1 MGEIKDLAGFE
12 LGEALMERMSDGLDA
27 YREKHGIHS
36 EEEANRFFRILTAIN
51 REGAEIEEM
60 KRVELEKVAA
70 FYDKRL
76 EVVDEKRGFFEGLV
90 RDYYER
96 ECAKNPKFKLATPWG
111 KVVKRTSKVPV
122 WKDEAATLEWL
133 ERNRADLVKVDK
145 SIKKAELKKAMALS
159 GSSFVD
165 EASGEVVPGVSVVE
179 RVSTNVKV
187 GD

>member
-1 MGEIKDLAGFE
+1 MAEVKDLAGFE

-36 EEEANRFFRILTAIN
+36 EEEANRFFRVLTALG
-51 REGAEIEEM
+51 RERAEVEAL
-60 KRVELEKVAA
+60 RDAELEKVAG
-70 FYDKRL
+70 FYDKKL
-76 EVVDEKRGFFEGLV
+76 EVVDEKRGFFEGLI

-111 KVVKRTSKVPV
+111 KVVKRTTKTPV
-122 WKDEAATLEWL
+122 WNDEAATLEWL

-145 SIKKAELKKAMALS
+145 SIKKAELKKAMVLS

-165 EASGEVVPGVSVVE
+165 DSSGEVVPGVSVVE
-179 RVSTNVKV
+179 RTNVNVKV
-187 GD
+187 GE